1 MRLTRDLHN
10 IGPRSSSVAAGIVA
24 VGLALGCGSPPPAKV
39 AKPKL
44 CELKQ
49 LKASVITSARVNLSE
64 EREARPVQLRIYQ
77 LKNDTR
83 FLNARF
89 DGVWRDDAATL
100 GDDLLKVD
108 EVPVYPNSRI
118 ELRVEREGEARFLVA
133 AALFRN
139 PKGRSWFTSFEF
151 PEASTEFCE
160 NDSGEATTPEFFVW
174 VEDTRVEDGSAH
186 ADEFPEG
193 AGRVM
198 ALSAPSAPKPAAE
211 PAANTGGDEGTKLP
225 DGSTVRSGVDNAQK
239 ASDAANQAQ
248 GAAQQKPSASD
259 VGGSFAT
266 ELP

>member
-1 MRLTRDLHN
+1 MRLKRDLHN
-10 IGPRSSSVAAGIVA
+10 VGVRICSVAMLGLFAG
-24 VGLALGCGSPPPAKV
+24 CSSPPPAKV

-44 CELKQ
+44 CELKS

-89 DGVWRDDAATL
+89 DGVWRSDTETL

-118 ELRVEREGEARFLVA
+118 EMKVEREEGARFLVA

-151 PEASTEFCE
+151 PEPGVEYCE
-160 NDSGEATTPEFFVW
+160 SDDGETTVPEFYVW

-186 ADEFPEG
+186 ADEYPEG
-193 AGRVM
+193 AGRTV
-198 ALSAPSAPKPAAE
+198 AISTPKAPKEGTPA
-211 PAANTGGDEGTKLP
+211 TGASDDGDTKLP
-225 DGSTVRSGVDNAQK
+225 DVSTIESGVDSAEKASQK
-239 ASDAANQAQ
+239 AGQVQ
-248 GAAQQKPSASD
+248 GAAQNPPQPS
-259 VGGSFAT
+259 GFAT
-266 ELP
+266 ELH